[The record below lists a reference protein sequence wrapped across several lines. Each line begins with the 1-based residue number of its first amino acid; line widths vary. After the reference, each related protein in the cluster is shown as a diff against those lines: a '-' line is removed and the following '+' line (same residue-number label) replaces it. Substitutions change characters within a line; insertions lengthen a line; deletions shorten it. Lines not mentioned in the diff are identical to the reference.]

1 MAGYQK
7 INTVKDLL
15 KKEMTVNQLAEA
27 IGRGPRTVFRYLELL
42 RNENCGLHSH
52 KKNGETVWVIQT
64 DEQTNF
70 NQSIVKQLEKVKKNI
85 PETSPVEIK
94 NRKLLNKLIESL
106 QVTNPDEFKPEAIT
120 TDRDLVLDYG
130 PFSDDNIQ
138 DSMVNKILDAI
149 HKKLKLRFSYTSVHN
164 EEKTVTLEVSP
175 VKVIMRMDTLY
186 MIAADDD
193 FEKTGVFKNFMV
205 ENISSVS
212 MTNKPVEPGLVFDA
226 ATHYKYAFGKYTN
239 TEPPQEISLLVK
251 NDWLKTQFKKSHFN
265 PAAQLR
271 KDRNK
276 NTIVDIKVRIT
287 PDFKTWLLGVLPDVE
302 ILKPASLKAE
312 MLVLVK
318 ESLKSLQG

>member
-1 MAGYQK
+1 
-7 INTVKDLL
+7 
-15 KKEMTVNQLAEA
+15 
-27 IGRGPRTVFRYLELL
+27 VF
-42 RNENCGLHSH
+42 
-52 KKNGETVWVIQT
+52 
-64 DEQTNF
+64 
-70 NQSIVKQLEKVKKNI
+70 
-85 PETSPVEIK
+85 
-94 NRKLLNKLIESL
+94 
-106 QVTNPDEFKPEAIT
+106 
-120 TDRDLVLDYG
+120 
-130 PFSDDNIQ
+130 
-138 DSMVNKILDAI
+138 
-149 HKKLKLRFSYTSVHN
+149 
-164 EEKTVTLEVSP
+164 LEVSP

-265 PAAQLR
+265 PTAQLR
-271 KDRNK
+271 RDRNK

-287 PDFKTWLLGVLPDVE
+287 PDFKTWLLGVRPDVE

-312 MLVLVK
+312 MLELVK
-318 ESLKSLQG
+318 ESMKSLQG